1 MPRSNTSLSSRK
13 LASMLRSS
21 KQSSHRPPQIK
32 SNIIFG
38 HRYRFTSTGAA
49 SIPITVALLRGVG
62 GVVAT
67 SATTGTPIAFSVK
80 VRSVEIWTP
89 PASQGA
95 SATCSLEWSSGST
108 LDSTSTVEISDT
120 TMSTAEP
127 AHLRTSPPKTSLAS
141 FWQHIGADQLF
152 VITAPAGSVVD
163 VSVQFIQND
172 NEASPTVVTLAGAT
186 TGNMYYMP
194 LDGHGGV
201 MAPVSLT
208 LG

>member
-1 MPRSNTSLSSRK
+1 
-13 LASMLRSS
+13 MLRSS
-21 KQSSHRPPQIK
+21 KSLVHPPQIK

-49 SIPITVALLRGVG
+49 AIPITVALLRGIG

-67 SATTGTPIAFSVK
+67 TSTTGAPIAFSVK

-95 SATCSLEWSSGST
+95 LATCSLEWASGST
-108 LDSTSTVEISDT
+108 LDSTNTVEVSDT
-120 TMSTAEP
+120 SMSVAEP
-127 AHLRTSPPKTSLAS
+127 AHLRTSPPKSSLAS

-163 VSVQFIQND
+163 VSMQYVLND
-172 NEASPTVVTLAGAT
+172 DEASPTSVVLAGAT
-186 TGNMYYMP
+186 VGNMYYMP

-208 LG
+208 TG